1 MRASPNV
8 PPMVAFGLVA
18 VACLAPAPARAQDP
32 ATADKEKRQRL
43 ERQFQESLGWYQVS
57 AGPNSGVM
65 KPRPVLRWLNPTRG
79 QKGEPTLIL
88 WTDAGRPQALASV
101 YPWGT
106 NLTYECVSLAR
117 GEGLT
122 AREEGRTVWAP
133 GAAGVTFRGLP
144 DAPAPAATAAGRLKQ
159 AKALAERFKVA
170 LVSTDRERA
179 SREEL
184 RMLATPI
191 YRYEIDGAKA
201 AHPDLIDGAV
211 FAFVQGTDPEA
222 VLLVEAVRQG
232 GGIGWQYA
240 FGRATGYDVEA
251 RLGSSVVW
259 STPPWTNDVKS
270 TSRAIGRPLVE

>member
-1 MRASPNV
+1 MRSSPQV
-8 PPMVAFGLVA
+8 PPMVASGLVA
-18 VACLAPAPARAQDP
+18 VACLVLAPARAQDP
-32 ATADKEKRQRL
+32 ATADREKRQRQ

-57 AGPNSGVM
+57 AGSNSGVM

-88 WTDAGRPQALASV
+88 WTDGGRPEALASV

-106 NLTYECVSLAR
+106 FLTYECVSLAR
-117 GEGLT
+117 GKGLT
-122 AREEGRTVWAP
+122 ASEEGRTVWAP
-133 GAAGVTFRGLP
+133 DAAGVTFREIP

-170 LVSTDRERA
+170 LVSTDGVHA

-184 RMLATPI
+184 RLLATPI
-191 YRYEIDGAKA
+191 YRYELEVEKA

-211 FAFVQGTDPEA
+211 LAFVQGTDPEA
-222 VLLVEAVRQG
+222 VLLVEAVRRG
-232 GGIGWQYA
+232 GQIGWQYA

-259 STPPWTNDVKS
+259 STSPSTNDVKS
-270 TSRAIGRPLVE
+270 TFRTIGRPLVE

>member
-1 MRASPNV
+1 
-8 PPMVAFGLVA
+8 
-18 VACLAPAPARAQDP
+18 
-32 ATADKEKRQRL
+32 
-43 ERQFQESLGWYQVS
+43 
-57 AGPNSGVM
+57 M

-106 NLTYECVSLAR
+106 ILTYECVSLCAR
-117 GEGLT
+117 RGPDRSGGGPHGLGPR
-122 AREEGRTVWAP
+122 ARPASP
-133 GAAGVTFRGLP
+133 SAGSPTHRP
-144 DAPAPAATAAGRLKQ
+144 RQQPRPADSSRRRCWLNAS
-159 AKALAERFKVA
+159 RFS
-170 LVSTDRERA
+170 LVSTDREHA

-259 STPPWTNDVKS
+259 STPPWTNDLKS
-270 TSRAIGRPLVE
+270 TSRALGRPLVE

>member
-122 AREEGRTVWAP
+122 AREEGRTVWSP

-159 AKALAERFKVA
+159 AKAQLN
-170 LVSTDRERA
+170 A
-179 SREEL
+179 SRL
-184 RMLATPI
+184 RSSRTTACTRVARSCACSRRRSIGTRSTARRLPTP
-191 YRYEIDGAKA
+191 
-201 AHPDLIDGAV
+201 
-211 FAFVQGTDPEA
+211 T
-222 VLLVEAVRQG
+222 
-232 GGIGWQYA
+232 
-240 FGRATGYDVEA
+240 
-251 RLGSSVVW
+251 
-259 STPPWTNDVKS
+259 
-270 TSRAIGRPLVE
+270 

>member
-1 MRASPNV
+1 MRASPQV
-8 PPMVAFGLVA
+8 PPMVVFGLVA

-43 ERQFQESLGWYQVS
+43 EQQFQESLGWYQVS
-57 AGPNSGVM
+57 AGSNSGVM

-88 WTDAGRPQALASV
+88 WTDAGRPEALASV

-106 NLTYECVSLAR
+106 VLTYECASLAR

-133 GAAGVTFRGLP
+133 SAAGVTFREIP

-170 LVSTDRERA
+170 LVSTDGVRA

-184 RMLATPI
+184 RLLTKPI
-191 YRYEIDGAKA
+191 YRYELDVAKA
-201 AHPDLIDGAV
+201 AHPDLIDGTV
-211 FAFVQGTDPEA
+211 LAFVQGTDPEA
-222 VLLVEAVRQG
+222 VLLVEVVRRG
-232 GGIGWQYA
+232 GEVGWQYA

-259 STPPWTNDVKS
+259 STSPFTNDLKS
-270 TSRAIGRPLVE
+270 TFRALGRPLVE